1 MAPRILACWAGA
13 ALGREARRMRWCTVD
28 PAGSLCSDL
37 ECAPGRV
44 SGNVLGDPVGRRK
57 HPNRAPDHPIK
68 VGRVIINGI
77 HWISESSRSSRRAP
91 MVSQPSLLGHF
102 LSFVVQKLF
111 SHPFIVSQK
120 QLFSV
125 QMYIQCGLRRE
136 GVQCLSTLPSS
147 WTSPPSP
154 SLEGVVLCRRE
165 TLSFNPVLPL
175 HCLSNLCGHTNSLFY
190 F

>member
-1 MAPRILACWAGA
+1 
-13 ALGREARRMRWCTVD
+13 
-28 PAGSLCSDL
+28 
-37 ECAPGRV
+37 
-44 SGNVLGDPVGRRK
+44 
-57 HPNRAPDHPIK
+57 
-68 VGRVIINGI
+68 
-77 HWISESSRSSRRAP
+77 

-147 WTSPPSP
+147 WTSPPLLVWKEWSCVGEKP
-154 SLEGVVLCRRE
+154 YHS
-165 TLSFNPVLPL
+165 TLSYRFIV
-175 HCLSNLCGHTNSLFY
+175 SQTFVVIRTAY
-190 F
+190 FIFSSSQ